1 MQKGNPLPFE
11 LDRRQYARLMAQN
24 LPTLRA
30 RLGLSQTELAQM
42 IGITRQTL
50 SAAES
55 GARELTWGTFLS
67 LLYVFTQNEDTIPL
81 LEALGIYTPQL
92 AEMFRVT
99 GTGRLKR
106 ADKPTTK
113 EEEAP

>member
-1 MQKGNPLPFE
+1 MQKDNPLPFE
-11 LDRRQYARLMAQN
+11 LDRRAYAQRMAQN

-30 RLGLSQTELAQM
+30 RLGLTQTELAQM

-81 LEALGIYTPQL
+81 LEALEIYTPQL

-99 GTGRLKR
+99 GAGRLRRGEKSTE
-106 ADKPTTK
+106 K
-113 EEEAP
+113 EEAP